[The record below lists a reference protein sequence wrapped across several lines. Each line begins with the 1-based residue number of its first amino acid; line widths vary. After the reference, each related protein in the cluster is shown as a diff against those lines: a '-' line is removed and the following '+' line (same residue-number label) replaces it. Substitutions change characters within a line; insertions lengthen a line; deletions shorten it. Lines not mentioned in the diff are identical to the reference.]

1 MKGERRV
8 IRRIYEGSGNAR
20 LIYEE
25 FVPEKEHQVKTIRL
39 YARDL
44 MDEINLI
51 ISVALFVFGGIFAVP
66 MVRHEIF
73 YILYWTGTAVFT
85 FRCIWKK
92 YRPKPKKKSHNRAR
106 VATQKH

>member
-1 MKGERRV
+1 M
-8 IRRIYEGSGNAR
+8 IRKIYKGSGKQEL
-20 LIYEE
+20 LIEE
-25 FVPEKEHQVKTIRL
+25 YIPNEYYQTKTVRI

-44 MDEINLI
+44 LDEINLI

-73 YILYWTGTAVFT
+73 YILYWTGTAIFT

-92 YRPKPKKKSHNRAR
+92 YRPKSKKKSHNRAR
-106 VATQKH
+106 AATQKH

>member
-1 MKGERRV
+1 MIRRV
-8 IRRIYEGSGNAR
+8 YKGHE
-20 LIYEE
+20 LIFEE
-25 FVPEKEHQVKTIRL
+25 YVPSETHNVKTVRI

-44 MDEINLI
+44 LDEINLI

-73 YILYWTGTAVFT
+73 YILYWSGTAVFT

-92 YRPKPKKKSHNRAR
+92 YYRPRKKKSHPRASR
-106 VATQKH
+106 

>member
-1 MKGERRV
+1 M
-8 IRRIYEGSGNAR
+8 IRKIYKGSGKQEL
-20 LIYEE
+20 LIEE
-25 FVPEKEHQVKTIRL
+25 YIPNEYYQTKTVRI

-44 MDEINLI
+44 LDEINLI

-73 YILYWTGTAVFT
+73 YILYWTGTAIFT

-92 YRPKPKKKSHNRAR
+92 YYRPRKKKSHPRASR
-106 VATQKH
+106 